1 MSPELCPRWP
11 PTQKLAP
18 NLLVR
23 QLLLPGDTREIMRSE
38 VHVKLELTLPS
49 TSSPAAAGVSDLV
62 QLTRPRLA
70 LLVLVTVAAG
80 WLVAVGPERDWDSFA
95 SVLVGTSLLF
105 AGASAL
111 NQLLERHRDALMAR
125 TANRPLPAGRI
136 QPWKALAMGCAFV
149 AGGLF
154 VLLAAHQRL
163 AAGLGVFALVAYVG
177 VYTPLKT
184 RTTLNTLIGAVPGAV
199 PPLMGWA
206 AARGRLDV
214 EALAVFLI
222 VFLWQ
227 IPHFLAIAWFYRDE
241 YGRAGLRML
250 PVGDFDGKRTG
261 REMIRYTVALVLA
274 SLMPCVLGSGSWRT
288 GLGALVL
295 GGIFLSSVAA
305 FARSPTQNN
314 ARHVFRTSLLFLP
327 ALLML
332 SVLDA
337 TLLSGR

>member
-1 MSPELCPRWP
+1 L
-11 PTQKLAP
+11 
-18 NLLVR
+18 
-23 QLLLPGDTREIMRSE
+23 
-38 VHVKLELTLPS
+38 KLELTLPR
-49 TSSPAAAGVSDLV
+49 TSSLVTAGINDLA

-70 LLVLVTVAAG
+70 LLVLVTTAVG
-80 WLVAVGPERDWDSFA
+80 WLLAANTQRDWDSFA
-95 SVLVGTSLLF
+95 LVLSGTALLF

-111 NQLLERHRDALMAR
+111 NQLIERYSDALMAR

-136 QPWKALAMGCAFV
+136 QPWMALVIGCVLV

-154 VLLAAHQRL
+154 VLLATRQRL
-163 AAGLGVFALVAYVG
+163 AAGLGVFALIAYVG

-206 AARGRLDV
+206 AARGRLDAGAV
-214 EALAVFLI
+214 ALFLI

-227 IPHFLAIAWFYRDE
+227 IPHFLAIAWIYRDE
-241 YGRAGLRML
+241 YGRAGVQML
-250 PVGDFDGKRTG
+250 PVHDWDGKRTG
-261 REMIRYTVALVLA
+261 REMIRYTAALVLA
-274 SLMPCVLGSGSWRT
+274 SLLPCVLGFGAWPT
-288 GLGALVL
+288 GLGALAL
-295 GGIFLSSVAA
+295 GGIFLSSVVT
-305 FARSPTQNN
+305 FARAPTQDN